1 MNTSVHDSNEKGG
14 KHMTNSKDKQEAPQ
28 RRLDAEREELEQAAE
43 RFMRSML
50 RTGVSLALLPVNRLP
65 LKPRQHFQSAGREFT
80 RGLATLV
87 HELADG
93 LEGMVEE
100 ANTQANCAEDSHT
113 NGELDW

>member
-28 RRLDAEREELEQAAE
+28 RRMNAEREELEQAAE

-65 LKPRQHFQSAGREFT
+65 TKPRQHFQSAGREFT

-87 HELADG
+87 RELADG
-93 LEGMVEE
+93 LEGM
-100 ANTQANCAEDSHT
+100 AEDPNTAT
-113 NGELDW
+113 NFAEDPQSNEDLE

>member
-14 KHMTNSKDKQEAPQ
+14 IHMTNSEDRQEAPQ
-28 RRLDAEREELEQAAE
+28 RRMGAEREELEQAAE

-87 HELADG
+87 RELADG
-93 LEGMVEE
+93 LEGMAED
-100 ANTQANCAEDSHT
+100 ANTTTNLAEDPHT
-113 NGELDW
+113 NDDLE